1 MKKLTKAQSQSRK
14 RRLFAAFS
22 VGMTLALSACGRS
35 TDITGVYTADGL
47 DTLYTFTADGKIYIN
62 DEAESYSCYR
72 VEGNKIITY
81 IEGTDDEMSL
91 PFKKTD
97 DGFMMGKLAYRR
109 LPDYE
114 QMTENQKTQTPDE
127 TSGED
132 VKTTSEEDKK
142 KSDSATE
149 EMKEPHEK
157 SAEQEPA

>member
-1 MKKLTKAQSQSRK
+1 MKKLTKAQFQSRK
-14 RRLFAAFS
+14 RRLFAAIS

-62 DEAESYSCYR
+62 GEAESYSCYR

-81 IEGTDDEMSL
+81 IEGIDDEMSL

-97 DGFMMGKLAYRR
+97 DGFMMGKLAYRK

-114 QMTENQKTQTPDE
+114 QMTEEQKAQNPAE
-127 TSGED
+127 ASGEEA
-132 VKTTSEEDKK
+132 KTTSEKDAEG
-142 KSDSATE
+142 SDNVAE
-149 EMKEPHEK
+149 EAKEPHEK
-157 SAEQEPA
+157 SERESA